1 MMMDDRLSDFELPLS
16 LEDTTLLYSLHCNY
30 ERQSTELHC
39 SLMYY
44 DYEYR
49 YAYRNQRKM
58 REAQR
63 WGPSP

>member
-16 LEDTTLLYSLHCNY
+16 LEDTLLYSLHCDY
-30 ERQSTELHC
+30 EMQSTELHC

-44 DYEYR
+44 DYR
-49 YAYRNQRKM
+49 YAYRTQRNNE
-58 REAQR
+58 RGAQR